1 MEIKDERLIPGS
13 LQATWDALNDPEVL
27 KACIPG
33 CESLERE
40 GDDGFNALVALKVGP
55 VSARFKGRV
64 KLTNVQAPRSYTLNF
79 DGQGGVAGFGRGS
92 ANVELVEEGEQTLLK
107 YNASAQ
113 VGGKMAQMGSR
124 LIDATVQKLTDE
136 FFTAFEEHMKAQNPD
151 ASTAQVEQADATV
164 SVATTTDAHAPAASR
179 KWWIVAAAVAA
190 ILAWVFT
197 AK

>member
-13 LQATWDALNDPEVL
+13 LQATWDALNDPDVL

-92 ANVELVEEGEQTLLK
+92 ADVELVEEGEQTLLK
-107 YNASAQ
+107 YNATAQ

-136 FFTAFEEHMKAQNPD
+136 FFTTFEEHMKAQN
-151 ASTAQVEQADATV
+151 ADAAA
-164 SVATTTDAHAPAASR
+164 SAATTTDAAAPAASR